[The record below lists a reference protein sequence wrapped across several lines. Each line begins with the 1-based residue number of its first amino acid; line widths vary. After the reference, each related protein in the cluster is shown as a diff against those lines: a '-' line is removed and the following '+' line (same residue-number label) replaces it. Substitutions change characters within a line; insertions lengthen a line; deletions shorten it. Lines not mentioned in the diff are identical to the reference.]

1 VLDKPVSLVR
11 GGAWLGIW
19 PVRRGAHSDLDGNLV
34 IRRTFDPNVMV
45 QPKPGTDL
53 RLDEFFSAN
62 GAAPRA
68 VAGHLTSDRVMVFH
82 IAPAP
87 GAAKPKRPIR
97 PMRTAPST
105 PGPSPGPSARN
116 PRARKTESRGE

>member
-53 RLDEFFSAN
+53 RLGEFFSAN

-87 GAAKPKRPIR
+87 GAAKPKP
-97 PMRTAPST
+97 PH
-105 PGPSPGPSARN
+105 SADAN
-116 PRARKTESRGE
+116 GAIYTWAFTWAFGAEPARAEN